1 MTEQCFTLSPDED
14 FIYFDVSLVE
24 PEKKI
29 PKIEDLTD
37 WLSKNNFLNYYFYK
51 ESIDEILEKLQKEYS
66 SRGINLVCISKK
78 WSFRTSA
85 NLSNLMAQEKTVEKK
100 LSKAAIETLAIIA
113 YHQPVTRAEIEDIR
127 GVTVSSGTI
136 DTLLQMNWVKIKGR
150 RKVPGN
156 PIAYGTTEEFLVHF
170 DLQSIKDLPDMQ
182 ELKSMGL
189 LDNNLP
195 PDLYPENLLN
205 NDDIEEIDDI
215 NSNKVD
221 GEF

>member
-1 MTEQCFTLSPDED
+1 MTEENLDGSSLSLSENDQVRIVEALLFASPDPLDKKTLSEKLPENTNIDE
-14 FIYFDVSLVE
+14 II
-24 PEKKI
+24 K
-29 PKIEDLTD
+29 KIEDIYQNRGFELKKIGNKFMFKTSGD
-37 WLSKNNFLNYYFYK
+37 LSFIMQREAK
-51 ESIDEILEKLQKEYS
+51 
-66 SRGINLVCISKK
+66 
-78 WSFRTSA
+78 
-85 NLSNLMAQEKTVEKK
+85 AQRK

-113 YHQPVTRAEIEDIR
+113 YHQPVTRSEIEDIR

-170 DLQSIKDLPDMQ
+170 DLQSIKDLPDMK

-195 PDLYPENLLN
+195 ADLYPENLLN

-215 NSNKVD
+215 NSNKVN

>member
-1 MTEQCFTLSPDED
+1 MTEQNLNGNSLSLSENEQVRIVEALLFASPDPLDKKTLSEKLPENTNIDE
-14 FIYFDVSLVE
+14 I
-24 PEKKI
+24 I
-29 PKIEDLTD
+29 NKIEDMYQNRGFELKKIGNKFMFKTSGD
-37 WLSKNNFLNYYFYK
+37 LSFIMQREAK
-51 ESIDEILEKLQKEYS
+51 
-66 SRGINLVCISKK
+66 
-78 WSFRTSA
+78 
-85 NLSNLMAQEKTVEKK
+85 AQRK

>member
-1 MTEQCFTLSPDED
+1 MTEQNLNGNSLSLSENDQVRIVEALLFASPDPLDKKTLSEKLPENTNIDE
-14 FIYFDVSLVE
+14 I
-24 PEKKI
+24 I
-29 PKIEDLTD
+29 NKIEDMYQNRGFELKKIGNKFMFKTSGD
-37 WLSKNNFLNYYFYK
+37 LSFIMQREAK
-51 ESIDEILEKLQKEYS
+51 
-66 SRGINLVCISKK
+66 
-78 WSFRTSA
+78 
-85 NLSNLMAQEKTVEKK
+85 AQRK

-215 NSNKVD
+215 NSSKVD

>member
-1 MTEQCFTLSPDED
+1 MTEQNLNGNSLSLSENDQVRIVEALLFASPDPLDKKTLSEKLPENTNIDE
-14 FIYFDVSLVE
+14 I
-24 PEKKI
+24 I
-29 PKIEDLTD
+29 NKIEDMYQNRGFELKKIGNKFMFKTSGD
-37 WLSKNNFLNYYFYK
+37 LSFIMQREAK
-51 ESIDEILEKLQKEYS
+51 
-66 SRGINLVCISKK
+66 
-78 WSFRTSA
+78 
-85 NLSNLMAQEKTVEKK
+85 AQRK

-136 DTLLQMNWVKIKGR
+136 DTLLQINWVKIKGR

-170 DLQSIKDLPDMQ
+170 DLQSIKDLPDIQ

>member
-1 MTEQCFTLSPDED
+1 MTEQNLNGNNLSLSENDQVRIVEALLFASPDPLDKKTLSEKLPENTNIDE
-14 FIYFDVSLVE
+14 I
-24 PEKKI
+24 I
-29 PKIEDLTD
+29 NKIEDMYQNRGFELKKIGNKFMFKTSGD
-37 WLSKNNFLNYYFYK
+37 LSFIMQREAK
-51 ESIDEILEKLQKEYS
+51 
-66 SRGINLVCISKK
+66 
-78 WSFRTSA
+78 
-85 NLSNLMAQEKTVEKK
+85 AQRK

>member
-1 MTEQCFTLSPDED
+1 MTEQNLNGNSLSLSENDQVRIVEALLFASPDPLDKKTLSEKLPENTNIDE
-14 FIYFDVSLVE
+14 I
-24 PEKKI
+24 I
-29 PKIEDLTD
+29 NKIEDMYQNRGFELKKIGNKFMFKTSGD
-37 WLSKNNFLNYYFYK
+37 LSFIMQREAK
-51 ESIDEILEKLQKEYS
+51 
-66 SRGINLVCISKK
+66 
-78 WSFRTSA
+78 
-85 NLSNLMAQEKTVEKK
+85 AQRK

-205 NDDIEEIDDI
+205 NGDIEEIDDI
-215 NSNKVD
+215 NSNKVN

>member
-1 MTEQCFTLSPDED
+1 MTEQNLNGNSLSLSENDQVRIVEALLFASPDPLDKKTLSEKLPENTNIDE
-14 FIYFDVSLVE
+14 I
-24 PEKKI
+24 I
-29 PKIEDLTD
+29 NKIEDMYQNRGFELKKIGNKFMFKTSGD
-37 WLSKNNFLNYYFYK
+37 LSFIMQREAK
-51 ESIDEILEKLQKEYS
+51 
-66 SRGINLVCISKK
+66 
-78 WSFRTSA
+78 
-85 NLSNLMAQEKTVEKK
+85 AQRK

-215 NSNKVD
+215 K
-221 GEF
+221 FK

>member
-1 MTEQCFTLSPDED
+1 MTEQNLNGNSLSLSENDQVRIVEALLFASPDPLDKKTLSEKLPENTNIDE
-14 FIYFDVSLVE
+14 I
-24 PEKKI
+24 I
-29 PKIEDLTD
+29 NKIEDMYQNRGFELKKIGNKFMFKTSGD
-37 WLSKNNFLNYYFYK
+37 LSFIMQREAK
-51 ESIDEILEKLQKEYS
+51 
-66 SRGINLVCISKK
+66 
-78 WSFRTSA
+78 
-85 NLSNLMAQEKTVEKK
+85 AQRK

-136 DTLLQMNWVKIKGR
+136 DTLLQMNLVKIKGR

>member
-1 MTEQCFTLSPDED
+1 MTEENLNGSSLSLSENDQVRIVEAILFASPDPLDKKTLCEK
-14 FIYFDVSLVE
+14 L
-24 PEKKI
+24 PENTNI
-29 PKIEDLTD
+29 DEIINKIEDMYQNRGFELKKIGNKFMFKTSGD
-37 WLSKNNFLNYYFYK
+37 LSFIMQREAK
-51 ESIDEILEKLQKEYS
+51 
-66 SRGINLVCISKK
+66 
-78 WSFRTSA
+78 
-85 NLSNLMAQEKTVEKK
+85 AQRK

>member
-1 MTEQCFTLSPDED
+1 LMTEQNLNGNSLSLSENDQVRIVEALLFASPDPLDKKTLSEKLPENTNIDE
-14 FIYFDVSLVE
+14 I
-24 PEKKI
+24 I
-29 PKIEDLTD
+29 NKIEDMYQNRGFELKKIGNKFMFKTSGD
-37 WLSKNNFLNYYFYK
+37 LSFIMQREAK
-51 ESIDEILEKLQKEYS
+51 
-66 SRGINLVCISKK
+66 
-78 WSFRTSA
+78 
-85 NLSNLMAQEKTVEKK
+85 AQRK

>member
-1 MTEQCFTLSPDED
+1 MTEQNLNGNGLSLSENDQVRIVEALLFASPDPLDKKTLSEKLPENTNIDE
-14 FIYFDVSLVE
+14 I
-24 PEKKI
+24 I
-29 PKIEDLTD
+29 NKIEDMYQNRGFELKKIGNKFMFKTSGD
-37 WLSKNNFLNYYFYK
+37 LSFIMQREAK
-51 ESIDEILEKLQKEYS
+51 
-66 SRGINLVCISKK
+66 
-78 WSFRTSA
+78 
-85 NLSNLMAQEKTVEKK
+85 AQRK

>member
-1 MTEQCFTLSPDED
+1 MTEQNLNGNSLSLSENDQVRIVEALLFASPDPLDKKTLSEKLPENTNIDE
-14 FIYFDVSLVE
+14 I
-24 PEKKI
+24 I
-29 PKIEDLTD
+29 NKIEDMYQNRGFELKKIGNKFMFKTSGD
-37 WLSKNNFLNYYFYK
+37 LSFIMQREAK
-51 ESIDEILEKLQKEYS
+51 
-66 SRGINLVCISKK
+66 
-78 WSFRTSA
+78 
-85 NLSNLMAQEKTVEKK
+85 AQRK

-195 PDLYPENLLN
+195 PDSYPENLLN
-205 NDDIEEIDDI
+205 NNDIEEIDDI

>member
-1 MTEQCFTLSPDED
+1 MTQQNLNGNSLSLSENDQVRIVEALLFASPDPLDKKTLSEKLPENTNIDE
-14 FIYFDVSLVE
+14 I
-24 PEKKI
+24 I
-29 PKIEDLTD
+29 NKIEDMYQNRGFELKKIGNKFMFKTSGD
-37 WLSKNNFLNYYFYK
+37 LSFIMQREAK
-51 ESIDEILEKLQKEYS
+51 
-66 SRGINLVCISKK
+66 
-78 WSFRTSA
+78 
-85 NLSNLMAQEKTVEKK
+85 AQRK

>member
-1 MTEQCFTLSPDED
+1 MTEQNLNGNSLSLSENDQVRIVEALLFASPDPLDKKTLSEKLPENTNIDE
-14 FIYFDVSLVE
+14 I
-24 PEKKI
+24 I
-29 PKIEDLTD
+29 NKIEDMYQNRGFELKKIGNKFMFKTSGD
-37 WLSKNNFLNYYFYK
+37 LSFIMQREAK
-51 ESIDEILEKLQKEYS
+51 
-66 SRGINLVCISKK
+66 
-78 WSFRTSA
+78 
-85 NLSNLMAQEKTVEKK
+85 AQRK

-170 DLQSIKDLPDMQ
+170 DLQSIKDLPDMK

-195 PDLYPENLLN
+195 HDLYPENLLN

>member
-1 MTEQCFTLSPDED
+1 MTEQNLNGNSLSLSENDQVRIVEALLFASPDPLDKKTLSEKLPENINIDE
-14 FIYFDVSLVE
+14 I
-24 PEKKI
+24 I
-29 PKIEDLTD
+29 NKIEDMYQNRGFELKKIGNKFMFKTSGD
-37 WLSKNNFLNYYFYK
+37 LSFIMQREAK
-51 ESIDEILEKLQKEYS
+51 
-66 SRGINLVCISKK
+66 
-78 WSFRTSA
+78 
-85 NLSNLMAQEKTVEKK
+85 AQRK

-189 LDNNLP
+189 LDDNLP

>member
-1 MTEQCFTLSPDED
+1 MTEQNLNGNSLSLSENDQVRIVEALLFASPDPLDKRALSEK
-14 FIYFDVSLVE
+14 L
-24 PEKKI
+24 PENTNI
-29 PKIEDLTD
+29 DEIINKIEDMYQNRGFELKKIGNKFMFKTSGD
-37 WLSKNNFLNYYFYK
+37 LSFIMQREAK
-51 ESIDEILEKLQKEYS
+51 
-66 SRGINLVCISKK
+66 
-78 WSFRTSA
+78 
-85 NLSNLMAQEKTVEKK
+85 AQRK

>member
-1 MTEQCFTLSPDED
+1 MTEQNLNGNSLSLSENDQVRIVEALLFASPDPLDKKTLSEKLPENTNIDE
-14 FIYFDVSLVE
+14 I
-24 PEKKI
+24 I
-29 PKIEDLTD
+29 NKIEDMYQNRGFELKKIGNKFMFKTSGD
-37 WLSKNNFLNYYFYK
+37 LSFIMQREAK
-51 ESIDEILEKLQKEYS
+51 
-66 SRGINLVCISKK
+66 
-78 WSFRTSA
+78 
-85 NLSNLMAQEKTVEKK
+85 AQRK

-150 RKVPGN
+150 RKVPGI
-156 PIAYGTTEEFLVHF
+156 PIAYGTTEDFLVHF

-205 NDDIEEIDDI
+205 NNDIEEIDDI

>member
-1 MTEQCFTLSPDED
+1 MTEQNLNGNSLSLSENDQVRIVEALLFASPDPLDKKTLSEKLPENTNIDE
-14 FIYFDVSLVE
+14 I
-24 PEKKI
+24 I
-29 PKIEDLTD
+29 NKIEDMYQNRGFELKKIGNKFMFKTSGD
-37 WLSKNNFLNYYFYK
+37 LSFIMQREAK
-51 ESIDEILEKLQKEYS
+51 
-66 SRGINLVCISKK
+66 
-78 WSFRTSA
+78 
-85 NLSNLMAQEKTVEKK
+85 AQRK

-170 DLQSIKDLPDMQ
+170 DLQSIKDLPDMK

-205 NDDIEEIDDI
+205 NDNIEEIDDI

>member
-1 MTEQCFTLSPDED
+1 MTEQNLNGNSLSLSENDQVRIVEALLFASPDPLDKKTLSEKLPENTNIDE
-14 FIYFDVSLVE
+14 I
-24 PEKKI
+24 I
-29 PKIEDLTD
+29 NKIEDMYQNRGSELKKIGNKFMFKTSGD
-37 WLSKNNFLNYYFYK
+37 LSFIMQREAK
-51 ESIDEILEKLQKEYS
+51 
-66 SRGINLVCISKK
+66 
-78 WSFRTSA
+78 
-85 NLSNLMAQEKTVEKK
+85 AQRK

>member
-1 MTEQCFTLSPDED
+1 MTEQNLNGNSLSLSENDQVRIVEALLFASPDPLDKKTLSEKLPENTNIDE
-14 FIYFDVSLVE
+14 I
-24 PEKKI
+24 I
-29 PKIEDLTD
+29 NKIEDMYQNRGFELKKIGNKFMFKTSGD
-37 WLSKNNFLNYYFYK
+37 LSFFMQREAK
-51 ESIDEILEKLQKEYS
+51 
-66 SRGINLVCISKK
+66 
-78 WSFRTSA
+78 
-85 NLSNLMAQEKTVEKK
+85 AQRK